1 MVVWKWEKSV
11 QCAIKLNFL
20 FILSEKRDQIR
31 QLVQIFIFVPV
42 TGTYVVK
49 VGTGTTYIFLKFWDH
64 KNRLTTTFR
73 DRTKFV
79 FKKPKHRHRQGL
91 LTPLAYIQF
100 RWVCHYLWLKM
111 LHATARSKRFACV
124 SIYIYICTVLYTGIK
139 ENKNCCAFD
148 WSIERTLWP
157 NYMRGRENEPN
168 LCNMFENLY

>member
-124 SIYIYICTVLYTGIK
+124 SLYIYLYGFMIDR
-139 ENKNCCAFD
+139 KN
-148 WSIERTLWP
+148 IVTQ
-157 NYMRGRENEPN
+157 
-168 LCNMFENLY
+168 LYAGKRKWAKPLQYVWKSLLGKTETF